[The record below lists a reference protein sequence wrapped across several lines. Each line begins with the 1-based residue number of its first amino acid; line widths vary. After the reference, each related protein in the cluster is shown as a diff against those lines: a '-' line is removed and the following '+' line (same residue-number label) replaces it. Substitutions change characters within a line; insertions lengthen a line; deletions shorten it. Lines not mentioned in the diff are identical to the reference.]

1 MRKLLLT
8 IWLIT
13 LLFSACQKKSSES
26 GGFDILSTD
35 DTKEAVDLIN
45 DANSDLK
52 KIKAIYKDNMGKTV
66 ELKAAMSNKENEKV
80 KEIAGNLV
88 TEIDNGVTLGES
100 AYQKIEKAKELNI
113 NETYKQYLDMK
124 SEALR
129 KQLEAFE
136 YRRKSAIL
144 LRDSFG
150 GKEQKDLEVTK
161 LKFKELDDNFQKLM
175 EEGRTLSEDAN
186 ELAKEAAQKNNG
198 K

>member
-1 MRKLLLT
+1 MRKLLLI
-8 IWLIT
+8 IWLIA

-100 AYQKIEKAKELNI
+100 AYQKIEKARGLNI
-113 NETYKQYLDMK
+113 NDTYKEYLDMK

-150 GKEQKDLEVTK
+150 GKEQKEIEGIK
-161 LKFKELDDNFQKLM
+161 IKFKELDDNFQKLM

-186 ELAKEAAQKNNG
+186 ELAKEAAKS
-198 K
+198 KK

>member
-26 GGFDILSTD
+26 GGFNILSTD

>member
-1 MRKLLLT
+1 MRKLLLI
-8 IWLIT
+8 IWLIA

-100 AYQKIEKAKELNI
+100 AYQKIEKAKGLNI
-113 NETYKQYLDMK
+113 NDTYKEYLDMK

-150 GKEQKDLEVTK
+150 GKEQKEIEGIK
-161 LKFKELDDNFQKLM
+161 IKFKELDDNFQKLM

-186 ELAKEAAQKNNG
+186 ELAKEAAKS
-198 K
+198 KK

>member
-1 MRKLLLT
+1 MRKVLLT

-35 DTKEAVDLIN
+35 DTKEAVEIIN
-45 DANSDLK
+45 DANNDLK

-161 LKFKELDDNFQKLM
+161 AKFKELDDNFQKLM
-175 EEGRTLSEDAN
+175 EEGRTLSQDAN
-186 ELAKEAAQKNNG
+186 ELAKEAAKSKQ
-198 K
+198 

>member
-13 LLFSACQKKSSES
+13 LLFSACQKKPSES
-26 GGFDILSTD
+26 GGFNILSTD

-161 LKFKELDDNFQKLM
+161 AKFKELDDNFQKLM
-175 EEGRTLSEDAN
+175 EEGRTLSQDAN
-186 ELAKEAAQKNNG
+186 ELAKEAAKSKQ
-198 K
+198 

>member
-26 GGFDILSTD
+26 GGFNILSTD

-161 LKFKELDDNFQKLM
+161 AKFKELDDNFQKLM
-175 EEGRTLSEDAN
+175 EEGRTLSQDAN
-186 ELAKEAAQKNNG
+186 ELAKEAAKSKQ
-198 K
+198 

>member
-8 IWLIT
+8 IWLIA
-13 LLFSACQKKSSES
+13 LLFSACQKKPSES
-26 GGFDILSTD
+26 GGFNILSTD

-161 LKFKELDDNFQKLM
+161 AKFKELDDNFQKLM
-175 EEGRTLSEDAN
+175 EEGRTLSQDAN
-186 ELAKEAAQKNNG
+186 ELAKEAAKSKQ
-198 K
+198 